1 MRFCLALVLAAAGV
15 CASSAMAQQPPAPPS
30 IDQTIRE
37 SAKSLAAAQT
47 LILTIPELIAQR
59 DQLQAKNKELS
70 DELAKLKETPSKPD
84 K

>member
-1 MRFCLALVLAAAGV
+1 MRKLIFLAFALAAAP
-15 CASSAMAQQPPAPPS
+15 ALAQQAGPS

-59 DQLQAKNKELS
+59 DQLQTQNKELR
-70 DELAKLKETPSKPD
+70 DELAKLKEPPLKPD